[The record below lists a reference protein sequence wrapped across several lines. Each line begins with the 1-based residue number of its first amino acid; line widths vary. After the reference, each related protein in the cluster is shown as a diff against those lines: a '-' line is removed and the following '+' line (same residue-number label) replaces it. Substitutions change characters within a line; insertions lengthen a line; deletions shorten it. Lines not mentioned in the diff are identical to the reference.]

1 MILNKENV
9 RTRKTDAEIHV
20 LNAKISEMKPIR
32 AHNYLKLH
40 LLKGHKIYLTVCK
53 TRVYRQLSRLSRSP
67 CLDTA
72 GRIEHGLEKQSF
84 DNIGNSA
91 ETFSFSNAKFLKDFA
106 MKYQRFEKIAR
117 IRSHHLHHR

>member
-1 MILNKENV
+1 M
-9 RTRKTDAEIHV
+9 DAEIHV

-84 DNIGNSA
+84 DNIDNCA
-91 ETFSFSNAKFLKDFA
+91 ETFSFSNAQFLKDFA
-106 MKYQRFEKIAR
+106 MKYRRMSIVMNLPKDISRNQVLKR
-117 IRSHHLHHR
+117 